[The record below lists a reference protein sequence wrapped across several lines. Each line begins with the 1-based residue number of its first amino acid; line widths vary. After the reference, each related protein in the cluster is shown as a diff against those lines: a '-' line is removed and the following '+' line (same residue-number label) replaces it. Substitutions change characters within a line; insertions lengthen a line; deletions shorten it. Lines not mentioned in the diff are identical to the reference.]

1 VRLSPLNQ
9 NQIAFSLHFNCC
21 TIYNDKTLKGDM
33 VRIRRIVM
41 AIVVLLLAV
50 SIGASVRAQNAT
62 VDVIIIKGAINPV
75 LVDYVKRGIE
85 HAEDSNAQALI
96 IQMDTP
102 GGLDTAMRDIIQFIV
117 NAHVPVVVY
126 VSPSGARAASA
137 GFYILQSAHVAVM
150 APSTTT
156 GAATPVQ
163 MGESG
168 ETQMSEE
175 MKNKVTN
182 DAIAYIRGLAD
193 SRGRNAD
200 WAEKAVRDGADVP
213 AKDALDLNVI
223 DMIAPDLPT
232 LVAQLDGR
240 QVTLLNNQTVTLQTK
255 GAVIN
260 EVPMR
265 TIEKFLYTI
274 ADPNIAYIL
283 MSIAMLGIM
292 AEIFNPGLIFP
303 GIVGGICLL
312 LAFYSLGVLPV
323 NYAGILLIV
332 LAFGLFIGE
341 ALTPGFGL
349 FFSGGIVSLVIG
361 SLILFQGAPKLFRV
375 DWWLIATVTIILGGG
390 LGFIAYRAVKIHQ
403 KQATT
408 GREELIGKTA
418 TVKVALNPEGTVFYK
433 GERWTAIS
441 EDGEA
446 KVGEEVTIKR
456 LDGLTL
462 YVTKKKS

>member
-1 VRLSPLNQ
+1 MTK
-9 NQIAFSLHFNCC
+9 A
-21 TIYNDKTLKGDM
+21 
-33 VRIRRIVM
+33 RRIVLG
-41 AIVVLLLAV
+41 IVVLLLAV
-50 SIGASVRAQNAT
+50 SIGASVKAQNAT
-62 VDVIIIKGAINPV
+62 VDVITIKGTINPV

-85 HAEDSNAQALI
+85 HAEDSNTQALI
-96 IQMDTP
+96 IQLDTP
-102 GGLDTAMRDIIQFIV
+102 GGLDSAMRDIVQLIV

-126 VSPSGARAASA
+126 VSPAGARAASA
-137 GFYILQSAHVAVM
+137 GVFITIAAHIAAM
-150 APSTTT
+150 APDTAI
-156 GAATPVQ
+156 GAAHPVSIGGDQ
-163 MGESG
+163 
-168 ETQMSEE
+168 TQAQPTSAEDE
-175 MKNKVTN
+175 KVLN
-182 DAIAYIRGLAD
+182 DAAAYIRSLAATH
-193 SRGRNAD
+193 GRNLD
-200 WAEKAVRDGADVP
+200 WAEKAVRESVSATEQE
-213 AKDALDLNVI
+213 ALDLKVI
-223 DMIAPDLPT
+223 DMIAPDLPA
-232 LVAQLDGR
+232 LLQQLDGR
-240 QVTLLNNQTVTLQTK
+240 QVTLLNGQTLTLKTKDAVTEEL
-255 GAVIN
+255 
-260 EVPMR
+260 PMR

-303 GIVGGICLL
+303 GIAGGICLL

-349 FFSGGIVSLVIG
+349 FFSGGIVSLIIG
-361 SLILFQGAPKLFRV
+361 SLILFHGAAPVFRV
-375 DWWLIATVTIILGGG
+375 DPWLITIVVIILAGG
-390 LGFIAYRAVKIHQ
+390 LGFIAWRAVKIHQ

-418 TVKVALNPEGTVFYK
+418 TVKEALNPQGTIFFK

-441 EDGEA
+441 EEGEI

-462 YVTKKKS
+462 YVTRKKA